1 MDLGYDAFAKI
12 TDSYVELDRGIGLV
26 QILVEQ
32 VEFALRRS
40 ERLIRNIKR
49 LFIFFFSSFDS
60 RRKGGFIR
68 AESSG

>member
-32 VEFALRRS
+32 VELALRRS
-40 ERLIRNIKR
+40 ETINIRVILNVY
-49 LFIFFFSSFDS
+49 LFFYFSLF
-60 RRKGGFIR
+60 KL
-68 AESSG
+68 